1 MSYSTLDKVL
11 ERARQLVTPSILE
24 EKKVARVANFLLT
37 QVREVTDKSGLD
49 LDLVIGGSYAKGTW
63 LPGEADL
70 DLFLKF
76 PLDTSKVD
84 LERQGIAI
92 AEKALHS
99 HPRGLRYSEHPYLEA
114 WVKDIRVN
122 VVPCYDAKKGQ
133 WKSAADRS
141 PYHTTVIKEA
151 FDQSLCL
158 ETRILKRFLKKSGLY
173 GAEIKVQGFSG
184 YVCEVIILAY
194 KTFEATLRE
203 ASDWEDHQVILTE
216 PLKNGLSAN
225 FMSSL
230 IILDPVDARRN
241 LGSAISAR
249 NVAAF
254 TLIASDFLKRPRF
267 SNFSFTNARKAWS
280 SSQSSPILE
289 RLVMVTFRHH
299 KVPVDILWGQLRRTL
314 RGLVR
319 QLESHDFKVMRAN
332 VASDD
337 QTKSAF
343 LFLIESTTLSKFRR
357 RIGPHAH
364 RGADARVF
372 LKKNAGKLL
381 ISWISDDGRII
392 GLTDRQFITAES
404 VLREAMSGSIALS
417 VAGNLKR
424 ELKQNFE
431 IQIGR
436 PILSPQYSKP
446 WLLEAIG
453 NIVFTERLLSDQRR

>member
-1 MSYSTLDKVL
+1 MSYSTLGKVL
-11 ERARQLVTPSILE
+11 DRARQLVTPLISE
-24 EKKVARVANFLLT
+24 EKKVARVANFLLSR
-37 QVREVTDKSGLD
+37 VREVADKSGID

-76 PLDTSKVD
+76 PLDTSKAD

-92 AEKALHS
+92 AEKALRS
-99 HPRGLRYSEHPYLEA
+99 HPQGLRYSEHPYLEA
-114 WVKDIRVN
+114 WVKDIRIN

-141 PYHTTVIKEA
+141 PYHTLLIKEA

-158 ETRILKRFLKKSGLY
+158 ETRLLKRFLKKSGLY

-194 KTFEATLRE
+194 KTFEETIRQ

-216 PLKNGLSAN
+216 PSNNDLSAM
-225 FMSSL
+225 FVSPL
-230 IILDPVDARRN
+230 IIPDPVDVRRN

-254 TLIASDFLKRPRF
+254 TLITSDFLKRPRF
-267 SNFSFTNARKAWS
+267 SNFSLTNTRKAWPP
-280 SSQSSPILE
+280 SQNSPILE
-289 RLVMVTFRHH
+289 RLVMVTFHHH

-343 LFLIESTTLSKFRR
+343 LFLIESATLSKFKRR
-357 RIGPHAH
+357 VGPHAH
-364 RGADARVF
+364 RGADARIF
-372 LKKNAGKLL
+372 LEKNAGKMLM
-381 ISWISDDGRII
+381 SWISDDGRII
-392 GLTDRQFITAES
+392 GLTNRRFITAES
-404 VLREAMSGSIALS
+404 ILREAMSGSIAVS
-417 VAGNLKR
+417 VAGKLKR

-431 IQIGR
+431 IQIGN
-436 PILSPQYSKP
+436 PVPPPQYSKP
-446 WLLEAIG
+446 WLLEAIR
-453 NIVFTERLLSDQRR
+453 NIVFTERLLSSQRR